1 MRSNIGRFY
10 ITYDDCRRK
19 GYFNRVKKA
28 LKLRIIEVDNLDLV
42 RQYCITGYSPHF
54 FKEVPV
60 TAPAP
65 LYKITFHSVRRRFLW
80 FEWTTIVPTFN
91 LTGSG

>member
-1 MRSNIGRFY
+1 MKSNIGMFH

-28 LKLRIIEVDNLDLV
+28 LKLKIIEVDNLDLV
-42 RQYCITGYSPHF
+42 QQYCITGYSPYF

-60 TAPAP
+60 TAPVP
-65 LYKITFHSVRRRFLW
+65 LYDITFHSVRHRFLW
-80 FEWTTIVPTFN
+80 FKWEKIIPIFN
-91 LTGSG
+91 FTKSD